1 MTKKLE
7 SVGRGINYSE
17 TRKVSEK
24 LLPRGLR
31 NFFFQRLRHHFFD
44 LVLCIIFSFSVST
57 GPPSLFII
65 IVDFHPLSLSWCRL
79 GCLLIFWMISL
90 LSFGFPYRSSVHPN
104 PIEERYG
111 KAMIWSSKT
120 RGMQQRISIGLYICR
135 VKCSCAVCSE
145 LHPSSCMQQH
155 IFRGLWICWAFASH
169 KNIAACTIPVT
180 RWHSATLKM

>member
-1 MTKKLE
+1 MASSKKIRILYFLRRCWTPAKMIHPCASVWLLGAADNHRRVFKSGLFIIKMSRFRSADKMTKKLE

-65 IVDFHPLSLSWCRL
+65 IVDFHPLSLS
-79 GCLLIFWMISL
+79 
-90 LSFGFPYRSSVHPN
+90 
-104 PIEERYG
+104 
-111 KAMIWSSKT
+111 
-120 RGMQQRISIGLYICR
+120 
-135 VKCSCAVCSE
+135 
-145 LHPSSCMQQH
+145 
-155 IFRGLWICWAFASH
+155 
-169 KNIAACTIPVT
+169 
-180 RWHSATLKM
+180 